1 MYPLYGIHH
10 LYKNELQELTSCAQT
25 ACNLKL
31 IQSKAH
37 LITGFESLFLLV
49 QFVGRR
55 LNCCL
60 QQRNALP
67 YTHDISATIVSNC
80 KSYFDPTVEHSCWL
94 CIECY
99 AVTRVLQAN
108 VSCSGYRAKVV
119 NHSAKTIRF
128 SLVEVRFR
136 RVFVLKLL

>member
-1 MYPLYGIHH
+1 MYPLYGLHH

-55 LNCCL
+55 LNCRL

-67 YTHDISATIVSNC
+67 NTHDISATMANS
-80 KSYFDPTVEHSCWL
+80 KSYFDPL
-94 CIECY
+94 L
-99 AVTRVLQAN
+99 AVYLSAKQLQGFFKQTRVVQA
-108 VSCSGYRAKVV
+108 
-119 NHSAKTIRF
+119 T
-128 SLVEVRFR
+128 EQ
-136 RVFVLKLL
+136 KL